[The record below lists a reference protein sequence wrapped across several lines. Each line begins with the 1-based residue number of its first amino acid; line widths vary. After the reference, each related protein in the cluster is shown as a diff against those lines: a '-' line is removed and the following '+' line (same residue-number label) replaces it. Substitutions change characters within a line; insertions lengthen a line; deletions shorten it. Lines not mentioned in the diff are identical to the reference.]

1 MDWACGSG
9 WVGWAWWT
17 FWYEGEV
24 LRIVQGSLEGLL
36 LLLLLLLLLSK
47 DGVVVVEGFRCRKL
61 VA

>member
-1 MDWACGSG
+1 MDWAYGSG
-9 WVGWAWWT
+9 WAGWAWWT

-36 LLLLLLLLLSK
+36 LLLSK